1 MQGKI
6 CKYAVKRGG
15 KSREKGEGSCEK
27 TQKDRVE
34 EGGFLAY
41 VVRRKIGKRI
51 AKKRGVL

>member
-15 KSREKGEGSCEK
+15 KSREKGESSCEK
-27 TQKDRVE
+27 PQKDRGE
-34 EGGFLAY
+34 GGGFLAY